1 MVVKTVRRPVTA
13 LYRLGLAGN
22 DSTRFADRRAKHP
35 DRETEAMRV
44 VPEGRRNRHLPDEFG
59 VDDLPIQEAFGA
71 ELLGRRSLTEDARE
85 PRTFLPPPRVRPRRQ
100 IVPPREP
107 ESRFSKVAKLAG
119 LTTAGTLLVGAV
131 VASSMVTRE
140 RTEQTGRSTPA
151 PPAITGAVALGGF
164 AMEDS
169 VMPGPTEYSPP
180 ATTHPPKPVTS
191 DQPSPTGLTEAGPG
205 SPNSASED
213 TSTTTTPVNDKLT
226 TVKKFYQLMGSQR
239 PQDALAM
246 LAPGLA
252 GDQPG
257 DLVQAWRSMNRVE
270 AKDIHVQPDGS
281 VLAVVDVVR
290 RDGTRLRITEVLEL
304 AGGLIKQAVLLSFEQ
319 L

>member
-1 MVVKTVRRPVTA
+1 
-13 LYRLGLAGN
+13 
-22 DSTRFADRRAKHP
+22 
-35 DRETEAMRV
+35 MRV
-44 VPEGRRNRHLPDEFG
+44 VPEGRQDRQLPDEFG

-100 IVPPREP
+100 VLPPREP

-151 PPAITGAVALGGF
+151 PPAITGAAALGGF
-164 AMEDS
+164 AMQDS
-169 VMPGPTEYSPP
+169 IRPGRTEYSAP
-180 ATTHPPKPVTS
+180 ATTHNTPKPTTS
-191 DQPSPTGLTEAGPG
+191 DQPSPPGLSWSGPE
-205 SPNSASED
+205 SPNSASD
-213 TSTTTTPVNDKLT
+213 PSTTTTAVNDKLT
-226 TVKKFYQLMGSQR
+226 AVNKFYQLMGSQR

-252 GDQPG
+252 GDQPAE
-257 DLVQAWRSMNRVE
+257 LVRAWSSISRVE
-270 AKDIHVQPDGS
+270 AKDVHVQPDGS
-281 VLAVVDVVR
+281 VLAVVDMVQH
-290 RDGTRLRITEVLEL
+290 DGKRQRITQVLEIS
-304 AGGLIKQAVLLSFEQ
+304 GGLIKQAVLLSFEE

>member
-1 MVVKTVRRPVTA
+1 
-13 LYRLGLAGN
+13 
-22 DSTRFADRRAKHP
+22 
-35 DRETEAMRV
+35 MRV
-44 VPEGRRNRHLPDEFG
+44 VPEGRQGRQLPDEFG

-71 ELLGRRSLTEDARE
+71 ELLGRRSLTEDVRE

-100 IVPPREP
+100 VLPPREP

-151 PPAITGAVALGGF
+151 PPAITGAAALGGF
-164 AMEDS
+164 AMQDS
-169 VMPGPTEYSPP
+169 VRPGRTEYPSP
-180 ATTHPPKPVTS
+180 ATTHPPKPTTS
-191 DQPSPTGLTEAGPG
+191 DQPSPPAVSWSGPG
-205 SPNSASED
+205 SPNSASD
-213 TSTTTTPVNDKLT
+213 PPTTTTAVNDKLT
-226 TVKKFYQLMGSQR
+226 AVNKFYQLMGSQR

-252 GDQPG
+252 GDQPAE
-257 DLVQAWRSMNRVE
+257 LVRAWSSINRVE
-270 AKDIHVQPDGS
+270 AKDVHVQPDGS
-281 VLAVVDVVR
+281 VLAVVDMVQH
-290 RDGTRLRITEVLEL
+290 DGTRQRITQVLEV